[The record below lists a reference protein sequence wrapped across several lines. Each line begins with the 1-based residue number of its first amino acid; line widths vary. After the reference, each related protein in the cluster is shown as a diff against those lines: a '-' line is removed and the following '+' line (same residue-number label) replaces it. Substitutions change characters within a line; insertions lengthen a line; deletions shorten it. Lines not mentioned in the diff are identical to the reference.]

1 MSAPVKT
8 SVYAALAAL
17 LLAWP
22 LAAGTPQQ
30 IAPQTDEAVPPPAD
44 APPAPRELSPMMR
57 EIVAAWDAQAVAV
70 EALETQAAA
79 STDPVAALALQRQI
93 EDLRAQVEV
102 QILTIQARYAR
113 QEGRLDVAAEIE
125 AAVAE
130 MTTPRPRGI
139 PVARQLPDDGQR

>member
-1 MSAPVKT
+1 MSASVKT
-8 SVYAALAAL
+8 SVFAALAAL

-22 LAAGTPQQ
+22 LAADTPQPIVPQ
-30 IAPQTDEAVPPPAD
+30 PDETIAP
-44 APPAPRELSPMMR
+44 PPAPREQSPMMR
-57 EIVAAWDAQAVAV
+57 EINAAWDAQAVAV
-70 EALETQAAA
+70 EALQRQAAA
-79 STDPVAALALQRQI
+79 SVDPVAALALQRQI

-130 MTTPRPRGI
+130 MTAPRPRGI
-139 PVARQLPDDGQR
+139 PVARQLPDDTQR